1 MKDDEVESDQLLE
14 DDKVESDQLLDDD
27 KVESDQLLY
36 RGPVNVNERD
46 DPDRWRV

>member
-1 MKDDEVESDQLLE
+1 MTSSSLE
-14 DDKVESDQLLDDD
+14 DDEVESDQLLDDD

-46 DPDRWRV
+46 DPDLCRV